1 MTAQLA
7 CSVEDVPVGT
17 SLRLELDGADGRAVE
32 VALVHAEDGA
42 FYAVSDIC
50 SHGQVSLSDGEVED
64 CTVECW
70 LHGSRF
76 DLRTGAP
83 LSLPAVQP
91 IPVYPVTV
99 DGDRVLVDVDV
110 DVDDV
115 AAPGAGDSSRPVRP
129 ASPTPRS

>member
-7 CSVEDVPVGT
+7 CNVDDVPVGT
-17 SLRLELDGADGRAVE
+17 SLRLELDAADGSSVE
-32 VALVHAEDGA
+32 VALVHAEDGN

-76 DLRTGAP
+76 DLRTGRP
-83 LSLPAVQP
+83 LSLPAVQA
-91 IPVYPVTV
+91 IPVYPVILE
-99 DGDRVLVDVDV
+99 GDRVLVDVDPAGPGT
-110 DVDDV
+110 DD
-115 AAPGAGDSSRPVRP
+115 PSRPATP
-129 ASPTPRS
+129 SPQT